1 MSNCTD
7 EQEVIVTFEGTN
19 ACNIN
24 SSCNTLLTIL
34 PVQELFIP
42 NSISMQSENPVDR
55 TFNVY
60 GNQDFFNVRSLS
72 IYDRWGGIIWQ
83 SSQVVINES
92 ETDWDA
98 RSVGSGVYVY
108 VLEVDALNGDT
119 EVFTG
124 SLTVFN

>member
-1 MSNCTD
+1 
-7 EQEVIVTFEGTN
+7 
-19 ACNIN
+19 
-24 SSCNTLLTIL
+24 
-34 PVQELFIP
+34 
-42 NSISMQSENPVDR
+42 MQSENPVDR